1 MNDTSLSE
9 SQEKAGLTAP
19 PNQSNKDEGGG
30 GGSRWFVPPIATTTT
45 AESTFESLALDV
57 SYAGLDMSGHDLVD
71 HATSSYRETRDE
83 RRGGVRKNEIQGK
96 TNKIDNKED
105 DLLLWDD
112 IGVVEY
118 LEKKL
123 GPPDESTPEERVE
136 VLKEV
141 LAETDIHEG
150 DGDLSDF
157 LFHVARTKY
166 GRIYIRVIRTLL
178 LNRVSTVSCHS
189 KKLSFYRK
197 RKQDKRHWQKAIE
210 TSLKGLFWCTLEDE
224 ELEKQN
230 WSAKLEEIEE
240 EATSSNL
247 PLPHHHHPHHH
258 PHHHHPYHH
267 HYQSQYYQQS
277 QEQPQQQ
284 QQEEEEESQDDD
296 PYEYDEDIRPSTSSV
311 SSEFDS
317 TSDNYENEVA
327 RVLRL
332 ETYYSQT
339 GSVPND
345 VPTTRISA
353 PCWDCK
359 SCVEGTPLFLLGSPT
374 DTPCTCISWV
384 NHIK

>member
-1 MNDTSLSE
+1 MNDTSISE
-9 SQEKAGLTAP
+9 SQEKKVNLPAP
-19 PNQSNKDEGGG
+19 SNENKDGVGGGGG

-57 SYAGLDMSGHDLVD
+57 SYSGLDMSGHDLVD
-71 HATSSYRETRDE
+71 HATNSYRETRDDR
-83 RRGGVRKNEIQGK
+83 RRGSIRKDDIQK
-96 TNKIDNKED
+96 KINKINDKED
-105 DLLLWDD
+105 DLLWDD

-118 LEKKL
+118 LERKL

-178 LNRVSTVSCHS
+178 LNRVFGVGVGPCRTSFGVPWRTKNQKS
-189 KKLSFYRK
+189 KTGVPRWRK
-197 RKQDKRHWQKAIE
+197 SRRKQ
-210 TSLKGLFWCTLEDE
+210 
-224 ELEKQN
+224 
-230 WSAKLEEIEE
+230 
-240 EATSSNL
+240 
-247 PLPHHHHPHHH
+247 PLR
-258 PHHHHPYHH
+258 YH
-267 HYQSQYYQQS
+267 QQ
-277 QEQPQQQ
+277 PQ

-339 GSVPND
+339 GSSQECGPVRSMNH
-345 VPTTRISA
+345 S
-353 PCWDCK
+353 
-359 SCVEGTPLFLLGSPT
+359 SPLTWNIHMDSNPIRLVVSRNWF
-374 DTPCTCISWV
+374 W
-384 NHIK
+384 

>member
-9 SQEKAGLTAP
+9 SQEKARLTAP
-19 PNQSNKDEGGG
+19 PNQSKDG

-71 HATSSYRETRDE
+71 HATSSYRETRNE
-83 RRGGVRKNEIQGK
+83 RRGVVRKEEIQGK
-96 TNKIDNKED
+96 TNKVDKKED
-105 DLLLWDD
+105 DLLWDD

-178 LNRVSTVSCHS
+178 LNRVFGVGVGPCRTSFGVPWRTKNQKS
-189 KKLSFYRK
+189 KTGVPSWRKSK
-197 RKQDKRHWQKAIE
+197 RKQ
-210 TSLKGLFWCTLEDE
+210 
-224 ELEKQN
+224 
-230 WSAKLEEIEE
+230 
-240 EATSSNL
+240 
-247 PLPHHHHPHHH
+247 PLRI
-258 PHHHHPYHH
+258 
-267 HYQSQYYQQS
+267 YYQ
-277 QEQPQQQ
+277 QPQQQ
-284 QQEEEEESQDDD
+284 QEQSQQLQEEEEESQDDD

-339 GSVPND
+339 GS
-345 VPTTRISA
+345 R
-353 PCWDCK
+353 
-359 SCVEGTPLFLLGSPT
+359 
-374 DTPCTCISWV
+374 
-384 NHIK
+384 